1 MLSMLKIADFRKLWI
16 GQSISVFGTQIVGLA
31 YPVLAVLLLGATE
44 FEMGILNAADNAAF
58 LFFGLFAG
66 VWVDRWRKRD
76 VMIIGDL
83 VRFIAVLSIPI
94 LWYINVLEV
103 WHLIAIGFIMGIASL
118 FFDVAY
124 QSYIP
129 ILFPEDKIAPANSAL
144 ETTNQLAHLGGPS
157 IAGFL
162 LTIVKAPILIL
173 VDAFSFLGSAFALS
187 LIKDEETPKPKEE
200 RRAVKVEILE
210 GLRFVWQQKY
220 IRSISF
226 TTATSNFFSTL
237 AFTLTPLLYL
247 RDLEMSPATFGILG
261 SLSAIGGLVG
271 AMSTTKLIQWFGEG
285 PVIAGSALTSGISA
299 CLIPV
304 AINFTGFAQI
314 ALLAFSGIVTTFT
327 ILSYN
332 ITQVS
337 ARQRICPQELLG
349 RMNASIRFFVWGV
362 MPIAAVLSGV
372 LGETIGI
379 IPTIW
384 LGSIGVVFAA
394 TFVLFSPLSR
404 EKFLTSQMKTTEN

>member
-1 MLSMLKIADFRKLWI
+1 MLKIVDFRKLWI

-44 FEMGILNAADNAAF
+44 FQMGILNAADNAAF

-83 VRFIAVLSIPI
+83 VRFLAVLSIPI
-94 LWYINVLEV
+94 LWYVGVLEV
-103 WHLIAIGFIMGIASL
+103 WHLIAIGFLMGVATL

-162 LTIVKAPILIL
+162 LTIFKAPLLIL
-173 VDAFSFLGSAFALS
+173 VDAFSFLGSALALS
-187 LIKDEETPKPKEE
+187 LIKDEETPRPRAE
-200 RRAVKVEILE
+200 RRPVKTEIME
-210 GLRFVWQQKY
+210 GLSFVWKQKY

-226 TTATSNFFSTL
+226 TTSTSNFFSTL

-247 RDLEMSPATFGILG
+247 RDLEMSPATYGILG
-261 SLSAIGGLVG
+261 SLAAIGGLLG
-271 AMSTTKLIQWFGEG
+271 AMSTTKLIKWFGEG

-304 AINFTGFAQI
+304 AINFSGVAQI
-314 ALLAFSGIVTTFT
+314 ALLAFSGILTTFT
-327 ILSYN
+327 VLSYN

-384 LGSIGVVFAA
+384 IGSIGVVFAA

-404 EKFLTSQMKTTEN
+404 EEYLTSQIKSVEN

>member
-1 MLSMLKIADFRKLWI
+1 MLKIADFRKLWI

-76 VMIIGDL
+76 VMIISDI

-94 LWYINVLEV
+94 LWYVEILEV
-103 WHLIAIGFIMGIASL
+103 WHLILIGFIIGIASL

-129 ILFPEDKIAPANSAL
+129 ILFPEDKIAPANAAL
-144 ETTNQLAHLGGPS
+144 ETTNQLANLGGPS

-162 LTIVKAPILIL
+162 LTILKAPVMILFN
-173 VDAFSFLGSAFALS
+173 AFTYLASALALFF
-187 LIKDEETPKPKEE
+187 IRDEETPKPKHE
-200 RRAVKVEILE
+200 RRAVRVEILE
-210 GLRFVWQQKY
+210 GLSFVWQQKY

-237 AFTLTPLLYL
+237 GFTLIPLLYL
-247 RDLEMSPATFGILG
+247 RDLEMSPATYGILG
-261 SLSAIGGLVG
+261 SLGAIGGLLG
-271 AMSTTKLIQWFGEG
+271 AMSTTKLITWFGEG

-299 CLIPV
+299 CLIPI
-304 AINFTGFAQI
+304 AINFSGITQI
-314 ALLAFSGIVTTFT
+314 ALLALSGMVTTFT
-327 ILSYN
+327 ILTYN

-349 RMNASIRFFVWGV
+349 RMNASIRFFIWGV

-372 LGETIGI
+372 LGQTIGI

-384 LGSIGVVFAA
+384 IGSIGVVFAA

-404 EKFLTSQMKTTEN
+404 EKYLTSQIKTTEN